1 MTGMQ
6 NYCGAAKRVLH
17 YAALVAGVAG
27 TSLLPMQLAQA
38 QSADKPVALGGT
50 TIIGDR
56 ELPIGLYI
64 SPWRSATPG
73 KELDKPS
80 RYLDVGRTALDPE
93 VFKRQVEYL
102 DALDAAARRK

>member
-1 MTGMQ
+1 MMHTRL
-6 NYCGAAKRVLH
+6 YCGATKRALH
-17 YAALVAGVAG
+17 YVAAG
-27 TSLLPMQLAQA
+27 SLLLGSSLVLAQ
-38 QSADKPVALGGT
+38 SGDEPLEVDGT

-80 RYLDVGRTALDPE
+80 RYLDVGATPLDPE

-102 DALDAAARRK
+102 GALDAAARRK

>member
-1 MTGMQ
+1 MTF
-6 NYCGAAKRVLH
+6 CSATKRCLH
-17 YAALVAGVAG
+17 YSAVLALTVAW
-27 TSLLPMQLAQA
+27 PMSGQA
-38 QSADKPVALGGT
+38 QNSDQAVELGGT

-64 SPWRSATPG
+64 SPWRTATPG
-73 KELDKPS
+73 DELDRPS
-80 RYLDVGRTALDPE
+80 RYLDVGTTPLDPE

>member
-1 MTGMQ
+1 MTIKTYL
-6 NYCGAAKRVLH
+6 YCSAAMRSLNCVALGL
-17 YAALVAGVAG
+17 AALCSSPA
-27 TSLLPMQLAQA
+27 PAQ
-38 QSADKPVALGGT
+38 QNQEPVEVGGT

-73 KELDKPS
+73 EELDKPS
-80 RYLDVGRTALDPE
+80 RYLDVGSEPLDPE
-93 VFKRQVEYL
+93 VFTRQVEYL

>member
-1 MTGMQ
+1 MKFCSAT
-6 NYCGAAKRVLH
+6 KRCLH
-17 YAALVAGVAG
+17 YGAMLALGVAW
-27 TSLLPMQLAQA
+27 PLAGHA
-38 QSADKPVALGGT
+38 QNGNEAVELGGT

-64 SPWRSATPG
+64 SPWRTATPG
-73 KELDKPS
+73 EEMDRPS
-80 RYLDVGRTALDPE
+80 RYLDVGTTPLDPE

>member
-1 MTGMQ
+1 MCSGI
-6 NYCGAAKRVLH
+6 A
-17 YAALVAGVAG
+17 
-27 TSLLPMQLAQA
+27 SA
-38 QSADKPVALGGT
+38 QSDSEPVEMGGT

-73 KELDKPS
+73 EELDKPS
-80 RYLDVGRTALDPE
+80 RYLDVGTQPLDPE
-93 VFKRQVEYL
+93 VFTRQVEYL